1 MNFQAY
7 VKNLKNI
14 DSKTAFL
21 VSLLFLFVAYLT
33 YNASNKKFEKT
44 KNEYL
49 EYQVVGEKYKQIQSN
64 TQNKGKIL
72 EKLTLILSNLNIK
85 NALLKETNKT
95 ISLEIPKIE
104 AKKLSELLNIILNDK
119 LNIKQLEIKKES
131 LTLQIEVI

>member
-49 EYQVVGEKYKQIQSN
+49 EYQVVSEKYKQIQSN

-131 LTLQIEVI
+131 LTLQIEVM